1 MIRSSSLYASLSP
14 RYGYWL
20 KVRLPSAISASQPN
34 TSSISLTLTSRPDKP
49 YITLTTSA
57 VTSSGTT
64 SGALSS
70 DTGTTSGMIAGT
82 TNGAENGTSGG
93 TQNGADANAM
103 NPEDAKIMYN
113 SALYSGTKEEIRTD
127 ELGRELITVKLV
139 DSTPQ
144 ANGEASGVAENT
156 KLYAIRD
163 INDYSAIAFNCGGVY
178 YRATKE
184 A

>member
-1 MIRSSSLYASLSP
+1 MKTTAICLLAALLVSLLAACTGANGTGTNGIGTP
-14 RYGYWL
+14 TGTT
-20 KVRLPSAISASQPN
+20 
-34 TSSISLTLTSRPDKP
+34 TSSM
-49 YITLTTSA
+49 TTSA

-127 ELGRELITVKLV
+127 ELGRELITVTLV